1 MQIKPFGQI
10 IRFLLKISFIMKT
23 CFLTVLG
30 CCFEYLKTVGFGLN
44 QIEAKMQKL

>member
-23 CFLTVLG
+23 GFLTDLE
-30 CCFEYLKTVGFGLN
+30 CCFEYLKTLGFGLN
-44 QIEAKMQKL
+44 QIGAKMK